1 MVNEK
6 CKNKTNSVKIE
17 QIKQKH
23 INLGWYKWVNKSEI
37 VKVLNEPLYRYI
49 KNET

>member
-6 CKNKTNSVKIE
+6 FKNKTNSVKIE
-17 QIKQKH
+17 QKY

>member
-6 CKNKTNSVKIE
+6 FKNKTNSVKIE
-17 QIKQKH
+17 QKH
-23 INLGWYKWVNKSEI
+23 INLGWYKWVNKSDI